1 MSSISAEY
9 YQIKGMVSDMT
20 AEEQAEVARVEA
32 QVLELSKSSQAAALG
47 VILASIKRD
56 GDSAFRD
63 VSFFF
68 IMSSSGRSATRAR
81 QRIWSNLGSWN
92 TSWT

>member
-1 MSSISAEY
+1 MSTVSAEY

-47 VILASIKRD
+47 VILASIKLSLER
-56 GDSAFRD
+56 
-63 VSFFF
+63 
-68 IMSSSGRSATRAR
+68 
-81 QRIWSNLGSWN
+81 
-92 TSWT
+92 